1 MSDEISKEYLC
12 LFRAISDALKIIDQ
26 LRADLIFAQQNAEN
40 LYLERTD

>member
-1 MSDEISKEYLC
+1 MSDEISKEYLF
-12 LFRAISDALKIIDQ
+12 LFRAISDALKTIEQ